1 MNRKN
6 VGLGLI
12 GFFLVIQLIRI
23 DKSAPAGNLS
33 DDFIVSE
40 ATEENVAML
49 IKNACY
55 DCHSHQTE
63 YPWYAEVAP
72 VSWWIKNHIN
82 EGRKHLNFSV
92 WTTYNAKKQKH
103 KLEECIEMMEN
114 NEMPLKSFT
123 WTHPEAKLSDEQ
135 KALLVSYLKVKF
147 NSL

>member
-1 MNRKN
+1 MNRKKI
-6 VGLGLI
+6 GLGFL

-23 DKSAPAGNLS
+23 DKSTPAGNFS

-63 YPWYAEVAP
+63 YPWYAQVAP

-135 KALLVSYLKVKF
+135 KALLVSYFKVKF